1 MDAMRTEIPSK
12 KEGTGRAYAGL
23 KISKCLDG
31 ARTKFLGAMRTGIS
45 FLGIWHQKG
54 TYGTKNK
61 EVRLVVELDQ
71 VKYTLGT
78 YNKPLIEVGDSL

>member
-1 MDAMRTEIPSK
+1 MVHIGFQIK
-12 KEGTGRAYAGL
+12 
-23 KISKCLDG
+23 
-31 ARTKFLGAMRTGIS
+31 
-45 FLGIWHQKG
+45 
-54 TYGTKNK
+54 K